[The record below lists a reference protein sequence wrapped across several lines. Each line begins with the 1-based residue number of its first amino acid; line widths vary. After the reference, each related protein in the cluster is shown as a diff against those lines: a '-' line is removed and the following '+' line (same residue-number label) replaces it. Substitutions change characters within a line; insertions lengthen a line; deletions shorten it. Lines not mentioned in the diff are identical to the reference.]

1 MEAAMNIRHP
11 AMNLSLALASA
22 LATDLEGVDDT
33 LSDDDTAAPAP
44 RRPREDECNVVLFG
58 QFWPA
63 ALLGV
68 QAQVRMVEADT
79 VVIGGPAGDACVY
92 AAGRLLYRVA
102 HPNRRFFLDL
112 SAQSM
117 AQPAAQAA
125 YEGRDTPD
133 LEAVDYE
140 LEGAL
145 ARLCG
150 AAQHLA
156 GDEAL
161 SAARVLREYVQRFEA
176 LAAA

>member
-1 MEAAMNIRHP
+1 MNIRHP
-11 AMNLSLALASA
+11 ARNLSLALASA
-22 LATDLEGVDDT
+22 LATDLEGVDDS
-33 LSDDDTAAPAP
+33 LSAGEGASAP
-44 RRPREDECNVVLFG
+44 RRPQEDECNVVLFG

-79 VVIGGPAGDACVY
+79 VVVCGPAGDACVY

-112 SAQSM
+112 SAQAM

-125 YEGRDTPD
+125 YDGRDTPD

-156 GDEAL
+156 SEEAL

>member
-1 MEAAMNIRHP
+1 MNIRHP
-11 AMNLSLALASA
+11 EQHLRLALASA
-22 LATDLEGVDDT
+22 LATDLEAVDDA
-33 LSDDDTAAPAP
+33 LSLPPEGGAGAASS

-79 VVIGGPAGDACVY
+79 VVVGGPAGDACVY

-125 YEGRDTPD
+125 YEGRDSAD

-156 GDEAL
+156 SGEAL
-161 SAARVLREYVQRFEA
+161 SAARVLREYVLRFEA

>member
-1 MEAAMNIRHP
+1 MNIRHP
-11 AMNLSLALASA
+11 EQHLRHALASA
-22 LATDLEGVDDT
+22 LASDLDGVDDT
-33 LSDDDTAAPAP
+33 LPADGEASAPP

-68 QAQVRMVEADT
+68 TAQVRMVEADT
-79 VVIGGPAGDACVY
+79 VVVCGPAGDACVY
-92 AAGRLLYRVA
+92 AAGRLLYRVV

-117 AQPAAQAA
+117 AQPAARAA
-125 YEGRDTPD
+125 YDGRDSAD

-150 AAQHLA
+150 AARHLES
-156 GDEAL
+156 DEAL
-161 SAARVLREYVQRFEA
+161 SAARVLREYVARFEA

>member
-1 MEAAMNIRHP
+1 MNIRHP
-11 AMNLSLALASA
+11 EQNLRLALASA
-22 LATDLEGVDDT
+22 LATDLEAVDDA
-33 LSDDDTAAPAP
+33 LAPDDGDTSP

-68 QAQVRMVEADT
+68 SAQVRMVEADT
-79 VVIGGPAGDACVY
+79 VVVCGPAGDACVY
-92 AAGRLLYRVA
+92 AAGRLLYHVA

-125 YEGRDTPD
+125 YDGRDSAD

-150 AAQHLA
+150 AARHLES
-156 GDEAL
+156 GEAL

>member
-1 MEAAMNIRHP
+1 MNIRHP
-11 AMNLSLALASA
+11 ECHLRRALASA

-33 LSDDDTAAPAP
+33 PDVEGAAP
-44 RRPREDECNVVLFG
+44 RRPREDECGVVLFG

-63 ALLGV
+63 ALLAV
-68 QAQVRMVEADT
+68 QAQVRLVEADT
-79 VVIGGPAGDACVY
+79 VVVSGPAGDACVY

-112 SAQSM
+112 SAQCM
-117 AQPAAQAA
+117 AQPAARVA
-125 YEGRDTPD
+125 YEGRDSAD

-150 AAQHLA
+150 AARHLDS
-156 GDEAL
+156 GEAL
-161 SAARVLREYVQRFEA
+161 SAARVLREYVLRFEA

>member
-1 MEAAMNIRHP
+1 MNIRNP
-11 AMNLSLALASA
+11 ALNVSLALASA
-22 LATDLEGVDDT
+22 LAADLGGVDDS
-33 LSDDDTAAPAP
+33 LSADAEDGAVL

-58 QFWPA
+58 QFWPS

-68 QAQVRMVEADT
+68 TAQVRMVEADT
-79 VVIGGPAGDACVY
+79 VVISGPAGDACVY
-92 AAGRLLYRVA
+92 AAGRLLYRVER
-102 HPNRRFFLDL
+102 PNRRFFLDL

-117 AQPAAQAA
+117 AQPAAQPA
-125 YEGRDTPD
+125 YEGRDSAD

-150 AAQHLA
+150 AAAHL
-156 GDEAL
+156 GNDEAL
-161 SAARVLREYVQRFEA
+161 SAARVLRDYVQRFEA

>member
-1 MEAAMNIRHP
+1 MNIRHP
-11 AMNLSLALASA
+11 ARNVSLALASA
-22 LATDLEGVDDT
+22 LAADLGGVDDS
-33 LSDDDTAAPAP
+33 LSPDFEAGAGTAP

-125 YEGRDTPD
+125 YEGRDSAD

-150 AAQHLA
+150 AAAHL
-156 GDEAL
+156 GNDEAL
-161 SAARVLREYVQRFEA
+161 SAARVLRDYVQRFEA